1 MNSLAELRMYV
12 ADSFD
17 AAAFSDTDRQRA
29 RRALR
34 RGRGVDADADP
45 LGLRRVDGLDVV
57 FPGLRPTAASNL
69 RAPGLVTTAA
79 LLSPYISP
87 ISPLSLPISRQAG

>member
-69 RAPGLVTTAA
+69 RA
-79 LLSPYISP
+79 
-87 ISPLSLPISRQAG
+87 